1 MNPQNTMICCV
12 DGEKIMQVDYA
23 GRPVKEVGVV
33 AQQYQEALK
42 VIGGYRKKLEDAG
55 ILKKEKTPQEM
66 YEEQMAAMKEL
77 MSELK
82 STKEKMTSEIKSV
95 NDRMDKYENAMGSAN
110 NTQSGAGTAAAGV

>member
-42 VIGGYRKKLEDAG
+42 VIGGYRQKLEEAG

-66 YEEQMAAMKEL
+66 YEEQMAAMKEM
-77 MSELK
+77 MSQ
-82 STKEKMTSEIKSV
+82 IKSM
-95 NDRMDKYENAMGSAN
+95 NDRMDKYEKCNGFC
-110 NTQSGAGTAAAGV
+110 Q